1 MKFLYYILF
10 LLYTAFESC
19 SDAPRQIK
27 QHQSTADN
35 KPIFKK
41 KPGAGFSDT
50 LTINDAAAVFYGPD
64 SLQLR
69 KIKILTDTAV
79 FEGSMHEY
87 FFLRRNAHIVIKK
100 NMPALKIIETGNIR
114 YLLFIQADKNRYC
127 IDLDTKP
134 DAYGL
139 FIFDAQHPP
148 HTVDLANIDT
158 GLGFY
163 FSQ

>member
-1 MKFLYYILF
+1 MKLNHIV
-10 LLYTAFESC
+10 LLLLSASIVSC
-19 SDAPRQIK
+19 SDSPRQIK
-27 QHQSTADN
+27 SVLSNTER
-35 KPIFKK
+35 KPPVKK
-41 KPGAGFSDT
+41 KPGASFSDT
-50 LTINDAAAVFYGPD
+50 LTIYNAAAVFYGPD
-64 SLQLR
+64 SVQLL
-69 KIKILTDTAV
+69 KIKLLTDTAV

-87 FFLRRNAHIVIKK
+87 FYLLRNAHIVIKK
-100 NMPALKIIETGNIR
+100 NTFALKIIETGNIR
-114 YLLFIQADKNRYC
+114 YLLFILADKSRYC

-158 GLGFY
+158 EMGFY